1 MPYFMIFFLSLSLAT
16 PVSAHNWTATQGDI
30 IEVTLNSNTPITKL
44 TYMGKE
50 WPFQKAA
57 NGTMRGW
64 IGIDLK
70 QKPGDYPIKWLG
82 QSKGKEKTTTDHVH
96 IKRGNFRI
104 SRITVEKKMSSFDAA
119 AIKRIRADQQAI
131 KNTYA
136 MNVDIFP
143 SFTEASMPVDGIEST
158 PFGAQRYVNG
168 QAKSPHSGIDIAAPK
183 GTLVKAPLAGKVLL
197 VEDMFLNGTLI
208 AIGHG
213 KGLVSVYAHLSK
225 TLVKVGEQVKAGQNI
240 AEVGSTGRSTGAH
253 LHWGMRFN
261 YARINPHSL
270 LSLSPLADTTA
281 P

>member
-1 MPYFMIFFLSLSLAT
+1 MPYFMILFLSLSLTT
-16 PVSAHNWTATQGDI
+16 PVYAHEWTATQGDI

-44 TYMGKE
+44 ACMGKE
-50 WPFQKAA
+50 WPFQQAA
-57 NGTMRGW
+57 NGTIRGW
-64 IGIDLK
+64 IGVDLK

-82 QSKGKEKTTTDHVH
+82 KKTTTDHVH
-96 IKRGNFRI
+96 IKLGEFRI

-131 KNTYA
+131 KNTYD
-136 MNVDIFP
+136 MHVDIFP
-143 SFTEASMPVDGIEST
+143 LFTKASIPVDGIEST

-168 QAKSPHSGIDIAAPK
+168 AARSPHSGIDIAAPK
-183 GTLVKAPLAGKVLL
+183 GTPVKAPLAGKVLL

-225 TLVKVGEQVKAGQNI
+225 TLVKVGEQVQAGQKI

-261 YARINPHSL
+261 HARINPHSL
-270 LSLSPLADTTA
+270 LSLASILNK
-281 P
+281 